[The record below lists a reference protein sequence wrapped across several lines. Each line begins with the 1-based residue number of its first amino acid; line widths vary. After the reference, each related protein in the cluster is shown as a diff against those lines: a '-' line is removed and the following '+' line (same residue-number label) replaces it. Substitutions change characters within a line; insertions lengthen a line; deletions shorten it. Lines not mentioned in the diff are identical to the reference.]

1 MVNNASSDVGD
12 PFMNGKRKRIDLL
25 GIATA
30 AGASVR
36 GAGMGPE
43 ALRVAGLT
51 EALLDLDHEVVD
63 HGDLRRPHPAL
74 GTSPASARLPEER
87 RNDVLDLAAR
97 TSDQGLQILQEGNF
111 PLFIGG
117 DHSIAMGTVSAV
129 ARHCE
134 TTQRPVFVL
143 WIDAHADF
151 NTPAS
156 SPSGNLH
163 GMPLA
168 LLCGEPEFDD
178 DFGGPWLGRIDPRN
192 VTIIGARSI
201 DRDERRLL
209 HSRGVE
215 VIDMRKIDELGVV
228 ALMRGVLERVRKAGG
243 HLHVS
248 LDVDAMDP
256 SIAPGGG
263 TLVPGGLSYR
273 EAHLI
278 MEMLHDSDVVG
289 SLDVVELNP
298 FLDHGG
304 KSATLLVDLV
314 ASLFGRAIMGEEPG
328 PMEFATEEDR

>member
-1 MVNNASSDVGD
+1 MAVKS
-12 PFMNGKRKRIDLL
+12 KRIDLL

-43 ALRVAGLT
+43 ALRVAGLI
-51 EALLDLDHEVVD
+51 EALLDLEHEVID
-63 HGDLRRPHPAL
+63 HGDLRRAPPSPGA
-74 GTSPASARLPEER
+74 SPASQRLPDER

-97 TSDQGLQILQEGNF
+97 TSDHGCELLQQGGF
-111 PLFIGG
+111 PVFIGG
-117 DHSIAMGTVSAV
+117 DHSIAMGSVSAV
-129 ARHCE
+129 ARHCD
-134 TTQRPVFVL
+134 TRGKPVFVL

-151 NTPAS
+151 NTPIT
-156 SPSGNLH
+156 SPTGNLH

-168 LLCGEPEFDD
+168 LLCGEPGFDD
-178 DFGGPWLGRIDPRN
+178 SFHGPWLGRIDSRN
-192 VTIIGARSI
+192 VSIIGARSI

-209 HSRGVE
+209 QSRGVE

-228 ALMRGVLERVRKAGG
+228 ALMRGVIERVKNAGG

-256 SIAPGGG
+256 AIAPGGG

-278 MEMLHDSDVVG
+278 MEMLHDSGVVG

-304 KSATLLVDLV
+304 QSATLLVDLV
-314 ASLFGRAIMGEEPG
+314 ASLFGRTIMGEEAG
-328 PMEFATEEDR
+328 PMEFATGEDS

>member
-1 MVNNASSDVGD
+1 MTK
-12 PFMNGKRKRIDLL
+12 PRRIDLI

-30 AGASVR
+30 SGASVR
-36 GAGMGPE
+36 GCGMGPE
-43 ALRVAGLT
+43 ALRVAGLA
-51 EALLDLDHEVVD
+51 EALIELEHQVAD
-63 HGDLRRPHPAL
+63 HGDLRRAHKPL
-74 GTSPASARLPEER
+74 GASPASMRLPDER
-87 RNDVLDLAAR
+87 RADVLDLAER
-97 TSDQGLQILQEGNF
+97 ISDQGLAILKEGHF
-111 PLFIGG
+111 PVFLGG

-134 TTQRPVFVL
+134 GLQKPVFVL

-151 NTPAS
+151 NTPAT

-168 LLCGEPEFDD
+168 LLCGEPGFDEQ
-178 DFGGPWLGRIDPRN
+178 FQGAWLGQIEPKN
-192 VTIIGARSI
+192 VSIIGARSI
-201 DRDERRLL
+201 DRDERKLL
-209 HSRGVE
+209 NARGVE
-215 VIDMRKIDELGVV
+215 VLDMRKIDEMGVV
-228 ALMRGVLERVRKAGG
+228 ALMRTLLARVKAAGG

-278 MEMLHDSDVVG
+278 MEMLHDSGLVG

-304 KSATLLVDLV
+304 ASATLLVDLV
-314 ASLFGRAIMGEEPG
+314 ASLFGRAIMGEEAG
-328 PMEFATEEDR
+328 PVEFVTEGDLV

>member
-1 MVNNASSDVGD
+1 MI
-12 PFMNGKRKRIDLL
+12 KHRRIDLL

-43 ALRVAGLT
+43 ALRVAGLA
-51 EALLDLDHEVVD
+51 EALVDLGHEVVD
-63 HGDLRRPHPAL
+63 HGDLRRPHPPL
-74 GTSPASARLPEER
+74 GTSPASWRLPEER
-87 RNDVLDLAAR
+87 RMDVLDLAAR
-97 TSDQGLQILQEGNF
+97 ASEAGLAVLQEGHF
-111 PLFIGG
+111 PVFLGG
-117 DHSIAMGTVSAV
+117 DHSIAIGTLSAV
-129 ARHCE
+129 SRHCAE
-134 TTQRPVFVL
+134 TGKPVFVL

-151 NTPAS
+151 NTPAT
-156 SPSGNLH
+156 SPTGNLH

-168 LLCGEPEFDD
+168 LLCGEPGFGAEY
-178 DFGGPWLGRIDPRN
+178 GGPWLGRIDPRS
-192 VTIIGARSI
+192 VSIIGARSV
-201 DRDERRLL
+201 DRDERKLL
-209 HSRGVE
+209 NARGVE
-215 VIDMRKIDELGVV
+215 VLDMRRIDETGVV
-228 ALMRGVLERVRKAGG
+228 ALMRGVIERVRQVGG

-278 MEMLHDSDVVG
+278 MEMLHDSGVVG

-314 ASLFGRAIMGEEPG
+314 ASLFGRAIMGEEAG
-328 PMEFATEEDR
+328 PVEFATGEES